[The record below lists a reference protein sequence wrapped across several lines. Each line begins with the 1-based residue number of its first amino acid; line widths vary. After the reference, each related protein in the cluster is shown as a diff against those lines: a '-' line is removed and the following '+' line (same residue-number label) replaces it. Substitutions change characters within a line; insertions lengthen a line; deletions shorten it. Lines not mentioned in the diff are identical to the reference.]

1 MQPARLSR
9 PVLVHLSTTQ
19 LKISDLNSGRLALGS
34 EDRL

>member
-1 MQPARLSR
+1 MQPTRLSR
-9 PVLVHLSTTQ
+9 PVLVHFSTQ